1 MTTEQKHKQAGSS
14 FTNAGGF
21 TLIEVIV
28 ALAVLTIGIL
38 SVNAMQTAAVRGNMA
53 ASDITISSTW
63 ASDRVE
69 RIFSLEYDDLTTGA
83 DGRRSVQDANNNG
96 IDDDDETAAPAVD
109 SIANFGLEQ
118 NTVAAADGN
127 DVSPDG
133 KYTILW
139 NVAEDV
145 PMPDTKTVYVIVTRN
160 DRGTVR
166 SVTLKHIK
174 AKYF

>member
-1 MTTEQKHKQAGSS
+1 MPSKSMKKLTGPLLANT
-14 FTNAGGF
+14 GGF

-28 ALAVLTIGIL
+28 ALAILTIGIL
-38 SVNAMQTAAVRGNMA
+38 SVNAMQTAAIRGNMT

-69 RIFSLEYDDLTTGA
+69 RIFSMDYGDLTTGA
-83 DGRRSVQDANNNG
+83 DGIRSTQDGNNNG
-96 IDDDDETAAPAVD
+96 IDDDDEGGGIDGIP
-109 SIANFGLEQ
+109 NFGLEQ
-118 NTVAAADGN
+118 DTAATADGD

-139 NVAEDV
+139 NVAENV

-160 DRGTVR
+160 DRGTVK

-174 AKYF
+174 ARYF